1 MDVGEDVRRRKGT
14 KAVAKLSDT
23 VQGMMSQW
31 TEDNFG
37 QFEETMK
44 LIKKGAPVQ
53 WVKLYMEAVK
63 LGIEKN
69 TNINININRQKD
81 RDDLQALVRSRIS
94 LPNQGSYVPFE
105 EVKPAGEP
113 AGTVVEREVEPLPL
127 PTREEIEDERP

>member
-1 MDVGEDVRRRKGT
+1 MKRDVGPDGRRGS
-14 KAVAKLSDT
+14 KAMVKLSDT

-31 TEDNFG
+31 TEDNFS

-44 LIKKGAPVQ
+44 LIKDGAPVQ
-53 WVKLYMEAVK
+53 WVKLYLEAVK

-94 LPNQGSYVPFE
+94 LPNSGSYVPFE
-105 EVKPAGEP
+105 EVKPEVDTSGVVAG
-113 AGTVVEREVEPLPL
+113 REAEPLPL
-127 PTREEIEDERP
+127 PMKEETP